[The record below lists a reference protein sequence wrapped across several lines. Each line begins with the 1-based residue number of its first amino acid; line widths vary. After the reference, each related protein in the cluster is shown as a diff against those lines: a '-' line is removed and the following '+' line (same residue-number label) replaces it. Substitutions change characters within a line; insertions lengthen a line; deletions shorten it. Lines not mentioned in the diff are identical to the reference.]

1 MMTMMMIPIEHL
13 IYTTHSCESFISIIL
28 FSLHKIYNIIII
40 IILVLAGEETGHRE
54 WEHLT

>member
-1 MMTMMMIPIEHL
+1 MMTTMMILTEHL
-13 IYTTHSCESFISIIL
+13 IYTTHSRESFVSIIL

-40 IILVLAGEETGHRE
+40 IILVFAGGETGHRE